1 MKPEISLIP
10 TRARNV
16 AGLELF
22 FWLGDGLMKHVLEGK
37 TIGKPARGSKRH
49 ALGDLAEKEKYVKFN
64 TTAEENKDGRNGKEL
79 EVIYLLLNTLL
90 RDSI

>member
-16 AGLELF
+16 AGMELF
-22 FWLGDGLMKHVLEGK
+22 FWFGAGLLKHVLEGK
-37 TIGKPARGSKRH
+37 TIGKPTGRKRH

-79 EVIYLLLNTLL
+79 EVIHLLLNTLL